1 MSAQDTMTMREMSP
15 VMNGGLP
22 TGEDKGTFIQMFYGA
37 VIQPHASAEAGKDVY
52 KEEEFIKIF
61 FAGNN
66 QTEVVRQMTDVDK
79 QRFSQ
84 QRALWKSNAQDI
96 TLGTPLEKMKSLN
109 LAVIADLKR
118 LNIFTVEALASLSD
132 QGAQT
137 LGMGAQ
143 MWKQEAIKWLE
154 AIKVQDNTPMLLN
167 QIAELTADK
176 KMLELQVRELSGLL
190 ETARAA
196 AGAPPPPSDPTPKAK
211 QR

>member
-1 MSAQDTMTMREMSP
+1 MSAQDTMTRREMSP
-15 VMNGGLP
+15 VMNGD
-22 TGEDKGTFIQMFYGA
+22 EKGTFIQMFYGA
-37 VIQPHASAEAGKDVY
+37 VIQPFASAEQKKDVY

-66 QTEVVRQMTDVDK
+66 QTEVERQMTDHDM

-84 QRALWKSNAQDI
+84 QRSLWKANATDVN
-96 TLGTPLEKMKSLN
+96 LGTPLEKMKSLN

-118 LNIFTVEALASLSD
+118 LNIFTVEALADLSS
-132 QGAQT
+132 QGCQT
-137 LGMGAQ
+137 LGMGAN
-143 MWKQEAIKWLE
+143 MWKQDAIKWLE
-154 AIKVQDNTPMLLN
+154 AIKTQDNTPMLLN

-196 AGAPPPPSDPTPKAK
+196 SGAPPPPSDPTPKAK